1 MTIKLN
7 LSKLGLVCVALPLA
21 SIFAASTG
29 FAQSTLDAVKQRG
42 RVICGAGQGTPGFG
56 APDGNG
62 YWRGLDVETCRA
74 VAVAVLGDKD
84 AVDFVPL
91 SGQQRIPALQTGEID
106 ILPRTLTWTLQRDA
120 NGINFTTPNYY
131 EFTGFMMPKSLGINK
146 AEDMAGATVCVQTG
160 STTEVIVNDVSTK
173 HQLDL
178 QPVVFDNTS
187 ATRQAF
193 FSGRCDALITDAGA
207 LASVRASMAEKPDEY
222 IIFPATEY
230 VDALTPAVRHG
241 DDRWMD
247 IVRWS
252 IQAMITAEAFGITQA
267 NADEMLKSDDPRIR
281 RFVGTDPGNGTSLG
295 LSDDFAYRIVKEL
308 GNYGEVFERNVG
320 MGSPLKLE
328 RGYNALY
335 NKGGLMF
342 PLAFQ

>member
-1 MTIKLN
+1 MTITARLAF
-7 LSKLGLVCVALPLA
+7 LALPLA
-21 SIFAASTG
+21 TMMAANAGHTET
-29 FAQSTLDAVKQRG
+29 TLETVRERDRL
-42 RVICGAGQGTPGFG
+42 ICGASQGTPGFG
-56 APDGNG
+56 APDDNG

-74 VAVAVLGDKD
+74 VAVAVLDDKD

-106 ILPRTLTWTLQRDA
+106 ILPRTLTWTVQRDA
-120 NGINFTTPNYY
+120 NGIDFTTPNYY
-131 EFTGFMMPKSLGINK
+131 EFTGFMMPKSLGIEK
-146 AEDMAGATVCVQTG
+146 VEDMAGATVCVQTG
-160 STTEVIVNDVSTK
+160 STTEIVVNDVSAK

-187 ATRQAF
+187 AARQAF

-207 LASVRASMAEKPDEY
+207 LASVRASMADRPDDY
-222 IIFPATEY
+222 VIFPATEY

-241 DDRWMD
+241 DNQWAD

-252 IQAMITAEAFGITQA
+252 IQTLIAAEAFGITQG
-267 NADEMLKSDDPRIR
+267 NVDEMLNSDDPRIR
-281 RFVGTDPGNGTSLG
+281 RFLGTDPGNGTALG
-295 LSDDFAYRIVKEL
+295 LSDDFAYRIVKAL

-320 MGSPLKLE
+320 MGSPLKLD
-328 RGYNALY
+328 RGYNALF
-335 NKGGLMF
+335 NQGGLMF